1 MVRIQLATGYL
12 DVKEGTAFPL
22 NFQVGDIRDVSK
34 RQGNYSKTITLTGSK
49 NNNNLLNHY
58 YDVNIIEGTFNIN
71 ALTTGSVIQDGIPI
85 MEDVSVQLTSVKKAQ
100 MTDGYEEHV
109 EYEVLIKDSKA
120 DFFTAIANKD
130 LTDIDFSDLNHTYD
144 ANNVVARFPNTV
156 VDGFKYFL
164 PSSSVGVYNTQEFKP
179 AIFTKVYF
187 DRIFADA
194 GFTYDWPTIAYD
206 RFDKLIIPYN
216 GGVDNFDYNDYL
228 VKAEI
233 TVPTTFAST
242 YASQGSTDIG
252 SGSYI
257 APASK
262 VNITNWTE
270 LEDPQNIFNPV
281 TGIYSTPFN
290 ISSANSQQYD
300 YSITMSY
307 QLNIVNTTGVTCFGS
322 FNGAAAA
329 VLYKP
334 YLIVSDATQGMIPSN
349 LYTNIAPPANS
360 NFAQNAVQCPLSVPV
375 GTTNILTQTVQ
386 LTLPLTYPQLNQLSL
401 GTLGINVQQQNIQIN
416 NTNNFRLWRRNSVTG
431 TFPLANTLRIQAV
444 ITSIQISI
452 VPNST
457 VYAIGGTIDVNDYV
471 PKKIKQ
477 SDFIKGIFNMFNLY
491 ASIDS
496 TQPNKLLLQN
506 RDDFYDSGVEVDWT
520 EKLAKDQEQELS
532 FLPEITAK
540 KVILTYAPDK
550 DAPNVTYSN
559 ATNDI
564 YGQVEVIFDNEYVK
578 EVATQPILFSPTPVI
593 KTLFGAFVPMIAG
606 SAPETNIRILY
617 DKTTTT
623 TPLATCGQ
631 FYIYDYG
638 SVGMTN
644 LTDYP
649 LVGHF
654 DDPLTPS
661 FDINFAICDFYYYQP
676 SNLTDNNLYNRY
688 WRRTM
693 GQINNGKMLIANF
706 DLKENDIQ
714 ALKLNDKI
722 RIDNSWWNI
731 NKVIDYDANARKLT
745 RVELISIDNEINFTP
760 FMGPG
765 GPIVPT
771 APSAIGPM
779 QTLAMSTINTTKML
793 ASNVFSNQANA
804 MVMGRGNVIVGGT
817 RSVVVGDGYIVS
829 ENEMVTDNLI
839 TASINGTSTSEL
851 FPSFVQTNDTDL
863 TLWNNGQGGI
873 VTNTTYGESALRSN
887 TTGSANAAIGQNALA
902 NNTTGYDNTALGA
915 LALEDNSI
923 GTSNTAIGSSALT
936 NNTSG
941 SFNTALGES
950 ALFNN
955 STGDY
960 NVAIGSSAL
969 LNNSIGTGNT
979 AVGEVALANNTTGS
993 DNTASGNGAL
1003 QNNTTG
1009 SDNTA
1014 IGFNTDSGNFDASII
1029 LGRDATATASN
1040 QFVTG
1045 SVGYPAGAV
1054 SVAAAAQTRTW
1065 DVIINGVAHKI
1076 LLA

>member
-22 NFQVGDIRDVSK
+22 NFQVGDIRDISK

-71 ALTTGSVIQDGIPI
+71 ALTTGSVLQDNIPI
-85 MEDVSVQLTSVKKAQ
+85 MEDVSIQLTSVKKVQ
-100 MTDGYEEHV
+100 RTDGYEEHV

-144 ANNVVARFPNTV
+144 AFNVVNRFSNTV

-164 PSSSVGVYNTQEFKP
+164 PSNSAYTYSTQEFKP
-179 AIFTKVYF
+179 AIFAKVYF

-206 RFDKLIIPYN
+206 RFDKLFIPYN
-216 GGVDNFDYNDYL
+216 GGVDNFDYADYL
-228 VKAEI
+228 VRAEK
-233 TVPTTFAST
+233 TVPTTINGANNFAGNT
-242 YASQGSTDIG
+242 N
-252 SGSYI
+252 I
-257 APASK
+257 AQIALPNAGVVATKIS
-262 VNITNWTE
+262 ITNWTE
-270 LEDPQNIFNPV
+270 LEDPQSIFDPILGLY
-281 TGIYSTPFN
+281 TTPFN
-290 ISSANSQQYD
+290 ISNANGQHYD

-307 QLNIVNTTGVTCFGS
+307 ELNIVNSTGVTCFGS
-322 FNGAAAA
+322 ASGSPAPVF
-329 VLYKP
+329 YKP
-334 YLIVSDATQGMIPSN
+334 MLGVQATALPIIFSN
-349 LYTNIAPPANS
+349 LYNNSSPPANIT
-360 NFAQNAVQCPLSVPV
+360 NATNAVQCPLTVAP
-375 GTTNILTQTVQ
+375 GTTNILPSSTVQ
-386 LTLPLTYPQLNQLSL
+386 TNLTLSYQQLNQFTAAS
-401 GTLGINVQQQNIQIN
+401 LGINVSQHILATTN
-416 NTNNFRLWRRNSVTG
+416 NTASVRAWTTG
-431 TFPLANTLRIQAV
+431 SPGGPAAPSGGIVIQAV
-444 ITSIQISI
+444 ITSISISI
-452 VPNST
+452 VPSST
-457 VYAIGGTIDVNDYV
+457 IYAIGGTIEVNDYV

-477 SDFIKGIFNMFNLY
+477 SDFIKGIFNMYNIY
-491 ASIDS
+491 AQVDS

-550 DAPNVTYSN
+550 DAPNVTYTN

-564 YGQVEVIFDNEYVK
+564 YGQAEVIFDNEYVK
-578 EVATQPILFSPTPVI
+578 EVDTKPILFSPTPVI

-606 SAPETNIRILY
+606 AAPETNIRILY

-623 TPLATCGQ
+623 APLATCGP
-631 FYIYDYG
+631 YSILDYG
-638 SVGMTN
+638 SVGQSN
-644 LTDYP
+644 LTSYP

-676 SNLTDNNLYNRY
+676 LNLTDNNLYNRY

-745 RVELISIDNEINFTP
+745 RVELISIDKEINFTP

-765 GPIVPT
+765 GPVIPT
-771 APSAIGPM
+771 PPASVGPM
-779 QTLAMSTINTTKML
+779 QMLAMSNINTTRMIT
-793 ASNVFSNQANA
+793 SNVFGNQATA
-804 MVMGRGNVIVGGT
+804 MVMGRGNTIVGGT

-829 ENEMVTDNLI
+829 EDEMVTDDLR
-839 TASINGTSTSEL
+839 TTSINGVTTSEL
-851 FPSFVQTNDTDL
+851 FPPFVQTNADDL

-887 TTGSANAAIGQNALA
+887 TTGI
-902 NNTTGYDNTALGA
+902 
-915 LALEDNSI
+915 
-923 GTSNTAIGSSALT
+923 SNTAIGSSALAS
-936 NNTSG
+936 NTTGFS
-941 SFNTALGES
+941 NTAIGES
-950 ALFNN
+950 ALFDNITSNN
-955 STGDY
+955 NTAIGYTALSFNTTGDG
-960 NVAIGSSAL
+960 NTVIGSSAL
-969 LNNSIGTGNT
+969 TDNSTGSNNT
-979 AVGEVALANNTTGS
+979 ALGMDNN
-993 DNTASGNGAL
+993 
-1003 QNNTTG
+1003 
-1009 SDNTA
+1009 
-1014 IGFNTDSGNFDASII
+1014 SGNFDASII
-1029 LGRDATATASN
+1029 LGREATATASN

-1045 SVGYPAGAV
+1045 SVAYPAGAV
-1054 SVAAAAQTRTW
+1054 NVATVTQTQTW
-1065 DVIINGVAHKI
+1065 DVIINGVPHKI